1 MRDKIFDP
9 FFTTKESGSGIGLAV
24 ASQTIRNHGGDL
36 YLAEPTRV
44 GQGAEFVIDLPLAAV
59 VQDGASEIA
68 GARMA
73 PWMEAPAESEVH
85 E

>member
-1 MRDKIFDP
+1 
-9 FFTTKESGSGIGLAV
+9 
-24 ASQTIRNHGGDL
+24 
-36 YLAEPTRV
+36 LAEPTRV
-44 GQGAEFVIDLPLAAV
+44 GQGAEFVIDLPLAAL
-59 VQDGASEIA
+59 VQDGVSEIA